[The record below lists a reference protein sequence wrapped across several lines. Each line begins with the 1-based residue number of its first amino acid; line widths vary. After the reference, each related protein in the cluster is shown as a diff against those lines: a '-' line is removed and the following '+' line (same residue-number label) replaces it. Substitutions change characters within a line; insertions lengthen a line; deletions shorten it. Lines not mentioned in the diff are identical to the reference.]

1 MGPVIQMMM
10 MMSRSEEQD
19 RIPVGAATRGGVQAR
34 VSFKTMKND
43 AFDFHVILRGTD
55 SDCDISPYHL

>member
-1 MGPVIQMMM
+1 MGPVIQMM

-19 RIPVGAATRGGVQAR
+19 RIPVGAATGGGYRQG
-34 VSFKTMKND
+34 FHLTTKND
-43 AFDFHVILRGTD
+43 AFDFDVILRGTD